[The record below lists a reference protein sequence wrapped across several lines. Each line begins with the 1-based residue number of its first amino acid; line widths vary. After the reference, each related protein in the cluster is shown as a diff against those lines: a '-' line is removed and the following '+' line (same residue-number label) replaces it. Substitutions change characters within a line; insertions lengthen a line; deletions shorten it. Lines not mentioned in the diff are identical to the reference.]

1 MAINTDNLGSPRGTT
16 AGGRVNAARAAQ
28 IASVAK
34 HPIGQPMA
42 NIMLDRNRENAAHS
56 LGQQNQPY
64 VPANPNEAKAYSVGA
79 SKAQGIVAET
89 GFHEAPTGI
98 RPAVQPAAPTGG
110 ITAGVAQLPNPQ
122 VTASSMQ
129 TQMRPA
135 AEVTA
140 SSAPTQMRPAEVTAS
155 SAQTQMRP
163 TGVPAVRPAAP
174 NPAQSGQYIP
184 ATQQPVP
191 AAIPARAPETFTGVV
206 QPAARP
212 PAVIPAAQVPA
223 APVAGITGGTAPAY
237 EPTRYVNGQGEPV
250 SRPGKIVS
258 PEAQAWNAQRNAEV
272 MGGGGAPPT
281 PPTGGGGQPPSMGRR
296 ALNAVKDTSMTGGK
310 AGLLKTAGGVA
321 MAAPALATAI
331 TAGLDNTN
339 TDRTDAYATR
349 FGVDAP
355 TGDGSVGDVAK
366 YTALQ
371 AGGFASDVGSTL
383 TMGAADNFYRDKNP
397 SGNGTGEAA
406 GQIVGGA
413 VGAKVGSSM
422 GGKVGTYAGKAIDKV
437 AQIAT
442 RGKYKG
448 DLAERFVGGAGN
460 VVGAGAGI
468 TSGLALGD
476 TVGSKVDQHYGNE
489 MRPDQPSSTATQ
501 PDTADSGQP
510 QGSGYITDSK
520 GNRQDYNPKTQQFE
534 GADIGAKGR
543 GTMNI
548 MEGAGQQHQER
559 LNKLDASF
567 AKYQAAGDLEG
578 MRRVADPSNKDHQ
591 TAIGAG
597 IRSAKENGPNVT
609 IIGGREPTGS
619 GNVAYDQ
626 AMKDAMALSNPN
638 KRVAALTALAR
649 TSMDA
654 QQNERD
660 YGLDMQRYTS
670 DTRRD
675 NRIMNESELR
685 QQDLGLDVA
694 SKKRVAGL
702 FDNLQ
707 NAKTPDERKAA
718 ESALLAAQG
727 KSPSE
732 KYMQVDVPT
741 GETDQ
746 YGAPVLQRM
755 VVNPETKEVF
765 DPRGQNASNTSSAPQ
780 PPQAGLKYAGKDAK
794 SGQLVWIDAQGNR
807 VIDDGK

>member
-16 AGGRVNAARAAQ
+16 AGGRVNAARSAQ
-28 IASVAK
+28 IASVAE

-42 NIMLDRNRENAAHS
+42 NIMLDRNRESAAHS

-79 SKAQGIVAET
+79 SKAQGIVAQT

-110 ITAGVAQLPNPQ
+110 ITAGVAQVNPQ
-122 VTASSMQ
+122 
-129 TQMRPA
+129 
-135 AEVTA
+135 
-140 SSAPTQMRPAEVTAS
+140 VTAS

-163 TGVPAVRPAAP
+163 TGVPAVRPAV
-174 NPAQSGQYIP
+174 NPAQSGQYLP
-184 ATQQPVP
+184 ATQQPAP
-191 AAIPARAPETFTGVV
+191 AAIPARVPETFTGVQAAQTT
-206 QPAARP
+206 QPAGGPTARP
-212 PAVIPAAQVPA
+212 PVSRPALPAPSPVATA
-223 APVAGITGGTAPAY
+223 APVSGITGGAAPAY
-237 EPTRYVNGQGEPV
+237 EPTRYVNGQGQPV
-250 SRPGKIVS
+250 PRPGRITS
-258 PEAQAWNAQRNAEV
+258 PEGQTWNAQRNAEV
-272 MGGGGAPPT
+272 VGGGGAPPT
-281 PPTGGGGQPPSMGRR
+281 PPAGGGGGGQPPSMGRR
-296 ALNAVKDTSMTGGK
+296 ALNMVKNMPATGGK
-310 AGLLKTAGGVA
+310 VGLLKTGGGVL

-339 TDRTDAYATR
+339 IDRTDAYATR
-349 FGVDAP
+349 FGVAPP
-355 TGDGSVGDVAK
+355 TGDGSVGDVVK

-383 TMGAADNFYRDKNP
+383 TSGAADNSYRDKNP

-406 GQIVGGA
+406 GQIVGGT

-422 GGKVGTYAGKAIDKV
+422 GGKVGTYAGKALDFVGKV
-437 AQIAT
+437 AT
-442 RGKYKG
+442 KGKYNG
-448 DLAERFVGGAGN
+448 HLAEKVLGGTGSLF
-460 VVGAGAGI
+460 GAGAGI
-468 TSGLALGD
+468 TGGMALGD

-501 PDTADSGQP
+501 SDATDSGQS
-510 QGSGYITDSK
+510 QGSGYITDSQ
-520 GNRQDYNPKTQQFE
+520 GNRQDYNPKTQQFD

-559 LNKLDASF
+559 LNKLDAAF

-597 IRSAKENGPNVT
+597 IKSAKENGPNVT
-609 IIGGREPTGS
+609 FIGGREPTGS
-619 GNVAYDQ
+619 GNGAYDQ

-654 QQNERD
+654 KQQERD

-741 GETDQ
+741 GDVDQ
-746 YGAPVLQRM
+746 YGQPVLQRM

-765 DPRGQNASNTSSAPQ
+765 DPRGQNASNTTTAPQ

-794 SGQLVWIDAQGNR
+794 TGQLVWTDAQGNR